1 MPDPLTRLLRAIL
14 PKATAEEIADAAQ
27 RLGSFVETGA
37 TWVGETAD
45 QTVRKVEN
53 VLSGGDVTPRAMPA
67 LPRDIDDLV
76 WAKVTRAIA
85 PRVQEVRARARALG
99 EDPDQREDVVAL
111 ARDVEWLVGE
121 LGAAWGREVTL
132 RAARV
137 QAPPAP

>member
-1 MPDPLTRLLRAIL
+1 MDPLTKLLRAIL
-14 PKATAEEIADAAQ
+14 PKATAEEIADAAE

-45 QTVRKVEN
+45 LTVRKVEN

-76 WAKVTRAIA
+76 WEKVTRAIA
-85 PRVQEVRARARALG
+85 PRVQEVRARARALR
-99 EDPDQREDVVAL
+99 EEPNQREDVVAFT
-111 ARDVEWLVGE
+111 RDIEWLIGE
-121 LGAAWGREVTL
+121 LGTAWAREVAL

-137 QAPPAP
+137 QGPPAP

>member
-1 MPDPLTRLLRAIL
+1 MDPLTKLLRAIL

-45 QTVRKVEN
+45 LTVRKVEN

-67 LPRDIDDLV
+67 LPRDLDDLV
-76 WAKVTRAIA
+76 WEKVTRAIA
-85 PRVQEVRARARALG
+85 PRVQEVRARARTLR
-99 EDPDQREDVVAL
+99 EEPDQRADVAAL
-111 ARDVEWLVGE
+111 TRDVEWLIGE
-121 LGAAWGREVTL
+121 LGAAWAREVAL

-137 QAPPAP
+137 QAPRAP

>member
-1 MPDPLTRLLRAIL
+1 MDPLTKLLRAIL
-14 PKATAEEIADAAQ
+14 PKATAEEIADAAE

-45 QTVRKVEN
+45 LTVRKVEN

-76 WAKVTRAIA
+76 WEKVTRAIA
-85 PRVQEVRARARALG
+85 PRVQEVRARARALQ
-99 EDPDQREDVVAL
+99 EEPNQREDIVAL
-111 ARDVEWLVGE
+111 TREVEWLIGE
-121 LGAAWGREVTL
+121 LGTAWAREVAL

>member
-1 MPDPLTRLLRAIL
+1 MDPLTKLLRAIL
-14 PKATAEEIADAAQ
+14 PKATAEEIADAAE

-45 QTVRKVEN
+45 LTVRKVEN

-76 WAKVTRAIA
+76 WEKVTRAIA
-85 PRVQEVRARARALG
+85 PRVQEVRARARALR
-99 EDPDQREDVVAL
+99 EEPNQREDVVAL
-111 ARDVEWLVGE
+111 TRDVEWLIGE
-121 LGAAWGREVTL
+121 LGAAWGREVAL

>member
-1 MPDPLTRLLRAIL
+1 MDPLTKLLRAIL
-14 PKATAEEIADAAQ
+14 PKATAEEIADAAE

-45 QTVRKVEN
+45 LTVRKVEN

-76 WAKVTRAIA
+76 WEKVTRAIA
-85 PRVQEVRARARALG
+85 PRVQEVRAHARALR
-99 EDPDQREDVVAL
+99 EEPNQREDVVAFT
-111 ARDVEWLVGE
+111 RDVEWLIGE
-121 LGAAWGREVTL
+121 LGAAWAREVAL

>member
-1 MPDPLTRLLRAIL
+1 MDPLTKLLRAIL
-14 PKATAEEIADAAQ
+14 PKATAEEIADAAE

-45 QTVRKVEN
+45 LTVRKVEN

-76 WAKVTRAIA
+76 WEKVTRAIA
-85 PRVQEVRARARALG
+85 PRVQEVRARARALRD
-99 EDPDQREDVVAL
+99 EPDQREDVVAL
-111 ARDVEWLVGE
+111 TRDVDWLIGE
-121 LGAAWGREVTL
+121 LGAAWAREVAL

-137 QAPPAP
+137 QAPQAP

>member
-1 MPDPLTRLLRAIL
+1 MDPLTKLLRAIL
-14 PKATAEEIADAAQ
+14 PKATAEEIADAAE

-45 QTVRKVEN
+45 LTVRKVEN

-76 WAKVTRAIA
+76 WEKVTRAIA
-85 PRVQEVRARARALG
+85 PRVQEVRARARALR
-99 EDPDQREDVVAL
+99 EEPNQREDVVAFT
-111 ARDVEWLVGE
+111 RDVEWLIGE
-121 LGAAWGREVTL
+121 LGAAWAREVAL

-137 QAPPAP
+137 QAPRAP

>member
-1 MPDPLTRLLRAIL
+1 MDPLTKLLRAIL
-14 PKATAEEIADAAQ
+14 PKATAEEIADAAE

-45 QTVRKVEN
+45 LTVRKVEN

-76 WAKVTRAIA
+76 WEKVTRAIA
-85 PRVQEVRARARALG
+85 PRVQAVRARARALR
-99 EDPDQREDVVAL
+99 EEPTQREDVVAL
-111 ARDVEWLVGE
+111 TRDVEWLIGE
-121 LGAAWGREVTL
+121 LGAAWAREVAL

>member
-1 MPDPLTRLLRAIL
+1 MDPLTKLLRAIL
-14 PKATAEEIADAAQ
+14 PKATAEEIADAAE

-45 QTVRKVEN
+45 LTVRKVEN

-76 WAKVTRAIA
+76 WEKVTRAIA
-85 PRVQEVRARARALG
+85 PRVQEVRARARALR
-99 EDPDQREDVVAL
+99 EEPNQREDVVAFT
-111 ARDVEWLVGE
+111 RDVDWLISE
-121 LGAAWGREVTL
+121 LGAAWAREVAL

>member
-1 MPDPLTRLLRAIL
+1 VDPLTKLLRAIL
-14 PKATAEEIADAAQ
+14 PKATADEIAEAAE

-76 WAKVTRAIA
+76 WEKVTRAVA
-85 PRVQEVRARARALG
+85 PRMQEIRAHARALR
-99 EDPDQREDVVAL
+99 EEPDQRPDVVAFT
-111 ARDVEWLVGE
+111 RDVEWLIGE
-121 LGAAWGREVTL
+121 LGSAWAREVAL

>member
-1 MPDPLTRLLRAIL
+1 MDPLTKLLRAIL
-14 PKATAEEIADAAQ
+14 PKATAEEIADAAE

-45 QTVRKVEN
+45 LTVRKVEN

-76 WAKVTRAIA
+76 WEKVTRAIA
-85 PRVQEVRARARALG
+85 PRVQEVRARARALR
-99 EDPDQREDVVAL
+99 EEPTQREDVVAL
-111 ARDVEWLVGE
+111 TRDVEWLIGE
-121 LGAAWGREVTL
+121 LGAAWAREVAL

>member
-14 PKATAEEIADAAQ
+14 PKATAEEIAEAAE

-76 WAKVTRAIA
+76 WTKVTRAIA
-85 PRVQEVRARARALG
+85 PRVQELRARARQLR
-99 EDPDQREDVVAL
+99 EEPDQREDIVAFT
-111 ARDVEWLVGE
+111 RDVEWLIGE
-121 LGAAWGREVTL
+121 LGSAWTREVAL

-137 QAPPAP
+137 QAPPAL

>member
-1 MPDPLTRLLRAIL
+1 MDPLTKLLRAIL

-67 LPRDIDDLV
+67 LPRDLDDLV
-76 WAKVTRAIA
+76 WEKVTRAIA
-85 PRVQEVRARARALG
+85 PRVQEIRARARVLR
-99 EDPDQREDVVAL
+99 EEPDQREDVVAFTG
-111 ARDVEWLVGE
+111 DVEWLIGE
-121 LGAAWGREVTL
+121 LGAAWAREVAL

>member
-1 MPDPLTRLLRAIL
+1 MDPLTKLLRAIL
-14 PKATAEEIADAAQ
+14 PKATAEEIAEAAE

-76 WAKVTRAIA
+76 WEKVTRAVA
-85 PRVQEVRARARALG
+85 PRMQEIRAHARALR
-99 EDPDQREDVVAL
+99 EEPDQRPDVVAF
-111 ARDVEWLVGE
+111 
-121 LGAAWGREVTL
+121 T
-132 RAARV
+132 
-137 QAPPAP
+137 

>member
-1 MPDPLTRLLRAIL
+1 MDPLTKLLRAIL
-14 PKATAEEIADAAQ
+14 PKATAEEIADAAE

-45 QTVRKVEN
+45 LTVRKVEN

-76 WAKVTRAIA
+76 WEKVTRAIA
-85 PRVQEVRARARALG
+85 PRVQEVRVRARALR
-99 EDPDQREDVVAL
+99 EEPDQREDVVAL
-111 ARDVEWLVGE
+111 TRDVEWLIGE
-121 LGAAWGREVTL
+121 LGAAWAREVAL

>member
-1 MPDPLTRLLRAIL
+1 MDPLTKLLRAIL
-14 PKATAEEIADAAQ
+14 PKATAEEIAAAAE

-45 QTVRKVEN
+45 LTVRKVEN

-67 LPRDIDDLV
+67 LPREIDDLV
-76 WAKVTRAIA
+76 WEKVTRAIA
-85 PRVQEVRARARALG
+85 PRVQEVRARARALR
-99 EDPDQREDVVAL
+99 EEPNQREDVVAFT
-111 ARDVEWLVGE
+111 RDVEWLIGE
-121 LGAAWGREVTL
+121 LGAAWAREVAL

>member
-1 MPDPLTRLLRAIL
+1 MDPLTKLLRAIL
-14 PKATAEEIADAAQ
+14 PKATAEEIADAAE

-45 QTVRKVEN
+45 LTVRKVEN

-76 WAKVTRAIA
+76 WEKVTRAIA
-85 PRVQEVRARARALG
+85 PRVQEVRGRARALR
-99 EDPDQREDVVAL
+99 EESNQREDVVAL
-111 ARDVEWLVGE
+111 SRDVEWLIGE
-121 LGAAWGREVTL
+121 LGAAWAREVAL

>member
-1 MPDPLTRLLRAIL
+1 MDPLTKLLRAIL
-14 PKATAEEIADAAQ
+14 PKATAEEIADAAE

-45 QTVRKVEN
+45 LTVRKVEN

-76 WAKVTRAIA
+76 WEKVTRAIA
-85 PRVQEVRARARALG
+85 PRVQEVRAHSRALR
-99 EDPDQREDVVAL
+99 EEPNQREDVVAFT
-111 ARDVEWLVGE
+111 RDVEWLIGE
-121 LGAAWGREVTL
+121 LGAAWAREVAL

>member
-1 MPDPLTRLLRAIL
+1 VDPLTKLLRAIL
-14 PKATAEEIADAAQ
+14 PKATAEEIAEAAE

-76 WAKVTRAIA
+76 WEKVTRAVA
-85 PRVQEVRARARALG
+85 PRMQEIRAHARALR
-99 EDPDQREDVVAL
+99 EEPDQRPDVVAFT
-111 ARDVEWLVGE
+111 RDVEWLIGE
-121 LGAAWGREVTL
+121 LGAAWAREVAL

>member
-1 MPDPLTRLLRAIL
+1 MDPLTKLLRAIL
-14 PKATAEEIADAAQ
+14 PKATAEEIADAAE

-45 QTVRKVEN
+45 LTVRKVEN

-76 WAKVTRAIA
+76 WEKVTRAIA
-85 PRVQEVRARARALG
+85 PRVQEVRARARALR
-99 EDPDQREDVVAL
+99 EEPDQREDVVAL
-111 ARDVEWLVGE
+111 ARDVEWLIGE
-121 LGAAWGREVTL
+121 LGAAWAREVAL

>member
-1 MPDPLTRLLRAIL
+1 MDPLTKLLRAIL
-14 PKATAEEIADAAQ
+14 PKATAAEIADAAE

-45 QTVRKVEN
+45 LTVRKVEN

-76 WAKVTRAIA
+76 WEKVTRAIA
-85 PRVQEVRARARALG
+85 PRVQEVRARARALR
-99 EDPDQREDVVAL
+99 EEPNQREDIVAFT
-111 ARDVEWLVGE
+111 RDAEWLIGE
-121 LGAAWGREVTL
+121 LGAAWAREVAL

>member
-14 PKATAEEIADAAQ
+14 PKATAEEIADATQ
-27 RLGSFVETGA
+27 RLGSFIETGA
-37 TWVGETAD
+37 TWVGETTD

-85 PRVQEVRARARALG
+85 PRVQEVRARARALRD
-99 EDPDQREDVVAL
+99 EPDQREDVVAFT
-111 ARDVEWLVGE
+111 RDVEWLIGE
-121 LGAAWGREVTL
+121 LGAAWAREVAV

>member
-1 MPDPLTRLLRAIL
+1 MDPLTKLLRAIL
-14 PKATAEEIADAAQ
+14 PKATAEEIADAAE

-45 QTVRKVEN
+45 LTVRKVEN

-76 WAKVTRAIA
+76 WEKVTRAIA
-85 PRVQEVRARARALG
+85 PRVQEVRARARALR
-99 EDPDQREDVVAL
+99 EEPDQREDVVAL
-111 ARDVEWLVGE
+111 TRDVDWLIGE
-121 LGAAWGREVTL
+121 LGAAWAREVAL

>member
-1 MPDPLTRLLRAIL
+1 MDPLTKLLRAIL
-14 PKATAEEIADAAQ
+14 PKATAEEIADAAE

-45 QTVRKVEN
+45 LTVRKVEN

-76 WAKVTRAIA
+76 WEKVTRAIA
-85 PRVQEVRARARALG
+85 PRVQEVRARARALR
-99 EDPDQREDVVAL
+99 EEPNQREDIVAL
-111 ARDVEWLVGE
+111 TREVEWLIGE
-121 LGAAWGREVTL
+121 LGTAWAREVAL

>member
-99 EDPDQREDVVAL
+99 EEPDQREDVVAL

>member
-1 MPDPLTRLLRAIL
+1 MDPLTKLLRAIL
-14 PKATAEEIADAAQ
+14 PKATAEEIADAAE

-45 QTVRKVEN
+45 LTVRKVEN

-76 WAKVTRAIA
+76 WEKVTRAIA
-85 PRVQEVRARARALG
+85 PRVQEVLARARALRD
-99 EDPDQREDVVAL
+99 EANQREDVA
-111 ARDVEWLVGE
+111 AFTRDVEWLVGE
-121 LGAAWGREVTL
+121 LGAAWAREVAL

>member
-1 MPDPLTRLLRAIL
+1 MDPLTKLLRAIL

-45 QTVRKVEN
+45 LTVRKVEN

-76 WAKVTRAIA
+76 WEKVTRAIA
-85 PRVQEVRARARALG
+85 PRVQEVRARARALRD
-99 EDPDQREDVVAL
+99 EPNQREDVA
-111 ARDVEWLVGE
+111 AFTRDVEWLIGE
-121 LGAAWGREVTL
+121 LGAAWAREVAL